1 MHYNIANNKELP
13 RFSNN
18 SLFLIKMQFDE
29 KPFVLKHNA
38 SRITHPLATT
48 QTISQIIS
56 KAKDLFQIPNHHP
69 CKLMINGQHQNES
82 SLLAELS
89 VRDLVELE
97 LVQHSAS
104 PSDLVTF
111 TVYLMNENDCKLHE
125 WSASLS
131 TTAQDAKQILE
142 DHTEMDLSLYD
153 VFIDNDLVDRT
164 IRLGKI
170 PDLKDLLKKS
180 EEQKT
185 LKLATD
191 QDKKHEEKNVFFSLA
206 GNHRVKVPVN
216 WSAKVG
222 SLKPLLIEHFDLP
235 AVTIQKWSVNG
246 RDLDD
251 EQSLH
256 TQIESEH
263 TIVRV
268 EILHSF
274 LFKITT
280 HGQTIEKTL
289 AVNAKRNVEDLK
301 IILEREINIAHH
313 NQIWY
318 LDETKDRLD
327 DATKLFDFLNNHDN
341 AKVTIHIKA
350 HAENPDPNAKS
361 PIKRNYSFEFNEKIV
376 RKELPID
383 EDISVVIPFLFESFN
398 LSRDSQIT
406 LKHNKNTLDISKRLS
421 DYMSVPHGPI
431 SVETQDL
438 KILAIIN
445 GEKRELLAANTK
457 SIHDVKNQACK
468 MLNIE
473 NSHHYSLLFDI
484 NIDDKSQSHLI
495 HEFHT
500 LGEEFIWKFCS
511 HFLTL
516 SLLTTREANGIN
528 SKKTPIS
535 TVRIVESEH
544 QTLIPQEFRS
554 TSELVIPEN
563 IGHVSREGLD
573 ELQASGSAQFSET
586 ELKMLLQHLNKNVY
600 IVDLRQESH
609 GFVNGL
615 PIAWYKRPNWENRG
629 LENHEIHQKE
639 TLLLESMAQTEEFS
653 GKTLYPK
660 RFSFYKPSEP
670 ITFPVESAIS
680 EKQTVQRNNANYQR
694 FYATDHL
701 PPSDSIIDEFINFV
715 SQLPKDAWLHFHC
728 RAGKGRTTTF
738 MVIYDILKN
747 GQNVPLYDIIIRQNL
762 LGGVDLRAVNI
773 KNIMKWGLPKYKV
786 RMDKIRLFYNYV
798 KDPKGLHNMSWQ
810 EWVANENNLQF
821 SEPACGFGRIF
832 FRKVSKDL
840 DGKERCCGE

>member
-1 MHYNIANNKELP
+1 
-13 RFSNN
+13 
-18 SLFLIKMQFDE
+18 MQFDE

-38 SRITHPLATT
+38 SRLTHPLAMS
-48 QTISQIIS
+48 QNISQVIS
-56 KAKDLFQIPNHHP
+56 QAKNLFQIPPHHP
-69 CKLMINGQHQNES
+69 YKLVINGQHQNES
-82 SLLAELS
+82 SLLGELS
-89 VRDLVELE
+89 LRELVELE
-97 LVQHSAS
+97 LVQQSS
-104 PSDLVTF
+104 SVSDLVTL

-131 TTAQDAKQILE
+131 TSVEDAKQILQ

-153 VFIDNDLVDRT
+153 VFIDNDLIDRNV
-164 IRLGKI
+164 RLGKI

-180 EEQKT
+180 VAHKTHQPASEQT
-185 LKLATD
+185 RNT
-191 QDKKHEEKNVFFSLA
+191 EEKNVFFSLA
-206 GNHRVKVPVN
+206 GNHHVKVPVN

-235 AVTIQKWSVNG
+235 AVTIQKWTVNG

-251 EQSLH
+251 EQPLSN
-256 TQIESEH
+256 QVESEH
-263 TIVRV
+263 TIIRV

-274 LFKITT
+274 LFKITSQ
-280 HGQTIEKTL
+280 GQTIEKTL
-289 AVNAKRNVEDLK
+289 SVNAKRSVEDLK
-301 IILEREINIAHH
+301 IILEKEVNIVHH

-318 LDETKDRLD
+318 LDETKDRLED
-327 DATKLFDFLNNHDN
+327 SVKLLDFINNN
-341 AKVTIHIKA
+341 ENTKVTIHIRA
-350 HAENPDPNAKS
+350 QLENQDPKAKS
-361 PIKRNYSFEFNEKIV
+361 PIKKSYSFEHKEKIV
-376 RKELPID
+376 RKELSID
-383 EDISVVIPFLFESFN
+383 EDISAVLPFLTEAFN
-398 LSRDSQIT
+398 LSADSQIT
-406 LKHNKNTLDISKRLS
+406 LKHNKNTFDVSKRLL
-421 DYMSVPHGPI
+421 DYMHEAHGPI

-457 SIHDVKNQACK
+457 AIHEVKDQACK
-468 MLNIE
+468 MLNVE

-484 NIDDKSQSHLI
+484 NIDETSHLI

-516 SLLTTREANGIN
+516 SLLTTGETN
-528 SKKTPIS
+528 SITNKKAPVS
-535 TVRIVESEH
+535 SVKIVESEH
-544 QTLIPQEFRS
+544 QILLPQEFRS
-554 TSELVIPEN
+554 TSELVIPES

-573 ELQASGSAQFSET
+573 ELQASGSAQFSES
-586 ELKMLLQHLNKNVY
+586 ELKMLLQHLNNKNVY

-615 PIAWYKRPNWENRG
+615 PVAWYKRPNWENKG
-629 LENHEIHQKE
+629 LQNHEIHEKE
-639 TLLLESMAQTEEFS
+639 TLLLQELAQTQEFS

-670 ITFPVESAIS
+670 VSFSVESAIS
-680 EKQTVQRNNANYQR
+680 EQQTVKRNNGNYQR

-701 PPSDSIIDEFINFV
+701 PPSDIIVDEFITFV

-738 MVIYDILKN
+738 MVLYDILKN
-747 GQNVPLYDIIIRQNL
+747 GQNVSLYDIIIRQNL

-773 KNIMKWGLPKYKV
+773 KNIMKWGLPKYKT
-786 RMDKIRLFYNYV
+786 RMDKIRLFYNFV
-798 KDPKGLHNMSWQ
+798 RDPKGLHHISWQ
-810 EWVANENNLQF
+810 EWIANENNLKF
-821 SEPACGFGRIF
+821 TEPACGFGRIF
-832 FRKVSKDL
+832 FRKVSKEL